1 MRMNQTV
8 ITASGMDNCSHGRL
22 VKICEKG
29 KKNSLNHSYIQ
40 IHPTWKP
47 AFLWKHQGIEPE
59 SDIFVCVGHFKAA
72 HLNSNENSSVYCAEV
87 RDRVKQ
93 ILSWWTISL
102 HESLSWIVMEIQALG
117 LVRDTFISISS
128 IMEGRLWKM
137 ISWDSRF
144 HHCW

>member
-1 MRMNQTV
+1 MNQAV
-8 ITASGMDNCSHGRL
+8 ITVSGMGNCSHGRL

-29 KKNSLNHSYIQ
+29 KKNSLNRSYIQ
-40 IHPTWKP
+40 IHLTGKP
-47 AFLWKHQGIEPE
+47 AFFRKDQGIEWE
-59 SDIFVCVGHFKAA
+59 FNFFVCVGRFKAA
-72 HLNSNENSSVYCAEV
+72 HLSSNEKSSVYCAQV

-93 ILSWWTISL
+93 ILSWQTISL

-117 LVRDTFISISS
+117 LVRATFISISS